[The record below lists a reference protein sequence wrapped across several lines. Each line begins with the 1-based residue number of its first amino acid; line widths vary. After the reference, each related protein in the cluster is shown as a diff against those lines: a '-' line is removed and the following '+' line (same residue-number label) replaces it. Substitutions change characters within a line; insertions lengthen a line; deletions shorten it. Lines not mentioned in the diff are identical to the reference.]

1 MKVCFNKLENSEVN
15 RDIQRL
21 LDRGMLAEN
30 IPRTLQKEYGLL
42 TFKIESKIALR
53 IQFFPYHCDKV
64 DKDSL
69 PVVRSG
75 LVFSY
80 YTIHKR
86 LDELL
91 RDASKEKYHIDEDGL
106 VPNILNSFTRVQHKE
121 VLRAL
126 PDKVFEESDNVAEL
140 NDLSLSRIKFS
151 MLRKILKKFALTDS
165 PQTELQEQERERGS
179 QGVKRAN
186 RAAEGVNGGGQS
198 SSGSQDSPLVCQT
211 CGNRHVS
218 TCRATLDGA
227 SPCRACGKKGHWDK
241 APVCKKNGGDNNDT
255 GREEERKERVGVAGS
270 RGESRWVW
278 KKKSPVANTGCSRHL
293 IGEDLEDSIISRR
306 PCEFRYEEASGGE
319 MVCAEEVE
327 ASPLLEGVDGEPVCP
342 LLRGAFKSSVTVSL
356 LSVRGCRMQ
365 KVDPPFWVEFPGKGD
380 GAVRARLYER
390 DGVHVVRVL
399 SPSSSSPPSES
410 YLSADRKDCVYLT
423 IVSDSSSFVSS
434 GTDEAARER
443 MPDKA
448 KLSISWAQLC
458 YNAQST
464 CPLQS

>member
-1 MKVCFNKLENSEVN
+1 MQNKQHIKEWEQKWQNFCNDQLPRERFVSDKSWRNKMKVCFDKLENSEVN

-21 LDRGMLAEN
+21 LDRGVLAEN
-30 IPRTLQKEYGLL
+30 IPRALRKEYGLL
-42 TFKIESKIALR
+42 TFKVESKIALR

-64 DKDSL
+64 DKDGL

-75 LVFSY
+75 LLFSY

-91 RDASKEKYHIDEDGL
+91 CDASKEKYHIDEDGL
-106 VPNILNSFTRVQHKE
+106 ISNVVNSFTRVQHKE

-126 PDKVFEESDNVAEL
+126 PNKVFEKSDNVAEL
-140 NDLSLSRIKFS
+140 NDLSLSCIKFS

-165 PQTELQEQERERGS
+165 PQTELQEQERKRGS

-186 RAAEGVNGGGQS
+186 KAAEGVNRGGQS
-198 SSGSQDSPLVCQT
+198 SSGSQDSPPVCQT
-211 CGNRHVS
+211 CENRHVS

-227 SPCRACGKKGHWDK
+227 SPCRAF
-241 APVCKKNGGDNNDT
+241 GGGIRLENSFTPLSDDDDT
-255 GREEERKERVGVAGS
+255 SGEEERKEHVGAAGS

-278 KKKSPVANTGCSRHL
+278 KKKSPVADTGCSQHL
-293 IGEDLEDSIISRR
+293 IGGDLEDSIVSRR

-319 MVCAEEVE
+319 MVYAEEVE
-327 ASPLLEGVDGEPVCP
+327 ASPLLEEVDGEPVCP
-342 LLRGAFKSSVTVSL
+342 LLRGAFKSSVPVSL

-365 KVDPPFWVEFPGKGD
+365 KVDPPFWVEFP
-380 GAVRARLYER
+380 
-390 DGVHVVRVL
+390 
-399 SPSSSSPPSES
+399 
-410 YLSADRKDCVYLT
+410 
-423 IVSDSSSFVSS
+423 DSSSFVSS

-448 KLSISWAQLC
+448 KLSVSWA
-458 YNAQST
+458 
-464 CPLQS
+464 